1 MSSSDGSIWNQSGSV
16 SGLHTVGDGS
26 GFGVT
31 DLVSLV
37 RSPKTEIVDRIKV
50 DVLTVSLGRG
60 GTVTL
65 LTIVVSELTMFR
77 VSLGWKVWNVFPLV
91 ISLDK

>member
-37 RSPKTEIVDRIKV
+37 RSPNYWREEGREDGREKGKAGWISSNPKRLRQLHQQSLMNTHDRN
-50 DVLTVSLGRG
+50 RG
-60 GTVTL
+60 
-65 LTIVVSELTMFR
+65 
-77 VSLGWKVWNVFPLV
+77 
-91 ISLDK
+91 